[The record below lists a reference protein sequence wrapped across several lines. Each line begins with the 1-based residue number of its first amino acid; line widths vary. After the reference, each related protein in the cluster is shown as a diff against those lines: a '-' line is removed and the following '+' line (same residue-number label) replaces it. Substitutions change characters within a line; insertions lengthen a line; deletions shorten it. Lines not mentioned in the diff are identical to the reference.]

1 MKTVSAYEAKTHL
14 PRLPEEVAAGESIPS
29 LSTEFRSRGSCQQPT
44 SQHVLSQKSSM
55 SSNNSVVA
63 GSWTA
68 SPFVTW
74 LTKTVAT
81 DAVRAGFL
89 VL

>member
-1 MKTVSAYEAKTHL
+1 
-14 PRLPEEVAAGESIPS
+14 
-29 LSTEFRSRGSCQQPT
+29 
-44 SQHVLSQKSSM
+44 M